1 MKIVGITLP
10 YSHLPFERALQ
21 GLAAAGYRYVGF
33 GLRHEGEYVP
43 PLDAPPEEWDRVAAL
58 CERYGLK
65 PMTIFARAGVK
76 DAGQT
81 REIEIYRREL
91 DQLARIGIPYI
102 TGAGVWGYRS
112 FPDVPLTAEEM
123 AERHRAFV
131 QAMQVVGEHAAQR
144 GVTIALKP
152 HTGDTA
158 TAPILLQTLAEIDRP
173 AVKAFYDPGNVRF
186 YEGLDPAEDIL
197 AIKGDMPLLCAKDH
211 RGARAVSDFPVPGE
225 GEVNFP
231 AIFAHL
237 RSIGFD
243 GAITVERIDGPDN
256 PSELTAEEIDARMRR
271 ARENL
276 IRLAVEAGYPAPE

>member
-10 YSHLPFERALQ
+10 YSHLPFERALA

-43 PLDAPPEEWDRVAAL
+43 QIDAPPEEWDRVAAL

-65 PMTIFARAGVK
+65 PLTIFSRAAVK
-76 DAGQT
+76 DASQT
-81 REIEIYRREL
+81 REIEICKREI
-91 DQLARIGIPYI
+91 DHVARIGIPYM
-102 TGAGVWGYRS
+102 TSAGIWGYKS
-112 FPDVPLTAEEM
+112 FPDVPLTQEEM
-123 AERHRAFV
+123 AEPHRAFV
-131 QAMQVVGEHAAQR
+131 QAMQILGEYAASR
-144 GVTIALKP
+144 GVTIVLKP

-211 RGARAVSDFPVPGE
+211 RGERAVADFPVPGE

-243 GAITVERIDGPDN
+243 GAVTVERIDGRDKA
-256 PSELTAEEIDARMRR
+256 SELTGDEIDARMRR

-276 IRLAVEAGYPAPE
+276 IRLAAEAGYPAPE